1 MRRVAITGVGPVT
14 PVGTGRDELWAS
26 LVAGRSGIGPLTR
39 FDASSLTSRIAG
51 QIDDFDCSESLSQQK
66 SRKAERFTHL
76 AFEGARLALDD
87 ADLRVPDLE
96 PGRVGVVIGSAYGGT
111 SRLETE
117 IAVLLSKGL
126 RAVPPEINMS
136 CAASSA
142 AAFVSMEFGFLGPVE
157 CLAAACASGAQAIAR
172 GSDLVMSGRADVV
185 LAGGTDAALTPL
197 SMAAFCSARALSRRN
212 DAPTAASRPFERDRD
227 GFVFSE
233 GSAILVLEDLAS
245 ASARGAPV
253 LAEVLG
259 YAHSQDGHSLVAPH
273 PSGEG
278 AVRSM
283 TSALA
288 DAGVAPID
296 VGYVNAHAASTPIGD
311 VAEARALQRV
321 FGRVPPP
328 VSSTKS
334 MTGHLLGAAGA
345 LEAAA
350 TALAIHSG
358 QLPPTINVTSLDP
371 QCELD
376 VIPNQARAATVDVA
390 ISNSFGLGGLMSTL
404 VLARY

>member
-1 MRRVAITGVGPVT
+1 MRRVAVTGIGPVT
-14 PVGTGRDELWAS
+14 SVGIGREALWAS
-26 LVAGRSGIGPLTR
+26 MVAGRSGIGPLTR
-39 FDASSLTSRIAG
+39 FDASALPSRIAG
-51 QIDDFDCSESLSQQK
+51 QIDDFDVSEHLPRQK

-76 AFEGARLALDD
+76 AFEAARLALDD
-87 ADLRVPDLE
+87 ADLRVGELE
-96 PGRVGVVIGSAYGGT
+96 PRRAGVVIGSAYGGT

-117 IAVLLSKGL
+117 IALLVSGG
-126 RAVPPEINMS
+126 AGGVPPEINIS

-142 AAFVSMEFGFLGPVE
+142 AAFVSMELGFLGPVE
-157 CLAAACASGAQAIAR
+157 CLAAACASGAHAIGR
-172 GSDLVMSGRADVV
+172 GTDLVMSGRADVV

-197 SMAAFCSARALSRRN
+197 SMGAFCSARALSRRN
-212 DAPTAASRPFERDRD
+212 DAPTAASRPFERTRD

-233 GSAILVLEDLAS
+233 GSAVLVLEDLAS

-259 YAHSQDGHSLVAPH
+259 YAHSLDGHSLIAPH
-273 PSGEG
+273 PYGEG

-283 TSALA
+283 ESALA
-288 DAGVAPID
+288 DAGVAPVD

-311 VAEARALQRV
+311 LAEARAIRSV

-345 LEAAA
+345 LEAAI
-350 TALAIHSG
+350 TALALHSK
-358 QLPPTINVTSLDP
+358 QLPPTINVDELDP
-371 QCELD
+371 RCELD
-376 VIPNQARAATVDVA
+376 VIPRQARAATVDVA
-390 ISNSFGLGGLMSTL
+390 LSNSFGLGGLMSTL